1 MRVESPQIPYNF
13 ADLEPAMSR
22 DTLVFHFLHHQRDCF
37 DRMLSMV
44 RGTELDTLPL
54 PELVCASERDPERR
68 LLFRPAPYVRNHG
81 LYSRSMRPCCG
92 GSPHGLI
99 GEH

>member
-1 MRVESPQIPYNF
+1 VRVESPQIPYNF

-44 RGTELDTLPL
+44 RGTELETLPL
-54 PELVCASERDPERR
+54 AEIVCASERDPERR
-68 LLFRPAPYVRNHG
+68 VLFRHAAEVWNHD
-81 LYSRSMRPCCG
+81 LY
-92 GSPHGLI
+92 
-99 GEH
+99 